1 MSNWRQGQQ
10 SRQKSRE
17 WARDQGRGV
26 PVPGTGVTHGH
37 RSHNGKRNAAGALE
51 GNLEWGGKARKQE
64 ADQRGLNNKARRQA
78 IADQDFS
85 DSYEF
90 GDPRPYDQDADMLD
104 DALVVGLSPGVTFN
118 GHDYNHP
125 DWDDYYDEDYR

>member
-17 WARDQGRGV
+17 WAREQGRGV

-51 GNLEWGGKARKQE
+51 GNMEWGGKARKQE

-85 DSYEF
+85 DLDEF
-90 GDPRPYDQDADMLD
+90 GIPSPYDQDAELLED
-104 DALVVGLSPGVTFN
+104 GLSGGLGPGVTFN
-118 GHDYNHP
+118 GDNYDH
-125 DWDDYYDEDYR
+125 DWDDYYDRYCV